1 MTIRAAT
8 EADLPAILELA
19 AAKRDEHAT
28 YSPVFW
34 RVAEDAAERQTV
46 FFRNQRIQN
55 PQALTLVAEC
65 DGSIVGFIM
74 AQVHAAP
81 PVYDP
86 GGPVCSVDDFTVATP
101 ELWHTTG
108 EELLHEAKRWAQ
120 ERGAVLIIVVTAQR
134 DTAKR
139 TMLAAT
145 GATVAS
151 EWWVQPLDA

>member
-19 AAKRDEHAT
+19 AAKRDEYAT
-28 YSPVFW
+28 YAPVFW
-34 RVAEDAAERQTV
+34 RVADDAVERQAL
-46 FFRNQRIQN
+46 FFRNQWIQN
-55 PQALTLVAEC
+55 PQALTLVTER

-74 AQVHAAP
+74 ARVHAAP

-86 GGPVCSVDDFTVATP
+86 RGPVCSVDDFTVATSD
-101 ELWHTTG
+101 LWNTTG
-108 EELLHEAKRWAQ
+108 EALLGAAKQWAQ